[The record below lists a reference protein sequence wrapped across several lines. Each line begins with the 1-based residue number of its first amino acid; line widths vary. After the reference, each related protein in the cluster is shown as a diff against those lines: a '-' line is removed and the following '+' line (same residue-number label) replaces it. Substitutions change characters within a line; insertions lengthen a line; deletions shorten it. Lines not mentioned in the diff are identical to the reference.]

1 MDYGDEFNDDEERR
15 YKEETYGIHPSKKKM
30 ETQKGKERSQEEDEE
45 EGEEDEEEEESPSE
59 EVVPMAREFSRRTNR
74 GQRMTALV
82 GKALEEDDAFWGGV
96 GAEFFGNRNK
106 TNKNHDPDD
115 AGA

>member
-1 MDYGDEFNDDEERR
+1 
-15 YKEETYGIHPSKKKM
+15 
-30 ETQKGKERSQEEDEE
+30 
-45 EGEEDEEEEESPSE
+45 
-59 EVVPMAREFSRRTNR
+59 MAREFSRRTNR